1 MAESRRLT
9 DLIQDRIDRFLDEQR
24 VELVAIAPELGEIA
38 DAAVALL
45 SGGKRFRARFCYWG
59 WRGIADLADRDD
71 LMGDPSSGADLDA
84 VIALAGAMELLHA
97 AALVH
102 DDVID
107 RSATR
112 RGAPSAHERFA
123 TRHRDGGWARDPRR
137 FGEAVAIL
145 LGDLLLGYS
154 DDLLGQGLA
163 MLEHRDRAIAV
174 RAEFSRMRA
183 EVTLGQY
190 LDVLE
195 EHAWIAAPDSEA
207 KQRAHRV
214 VVYKSAKY
222 SIEAPLAIGAIAAG
236 VDSARLEA
244 IREFGVPLGV
254 AFQLR
259 DDLLGVYGDPA
270 VTGKPAGDDLR
281 EGKRTVLV
289 ALAREALPSAAR
301 SLVDELLGDDDLT
314 DEQIGLLRRAFVDS
328 GAVDQVERAI
338 AFNVERALD
347 ALRRADLATSASR
360 ELGALAQAVATRDA

>member
-9 DLIQDRIDRFLDEQR
+9 DLIQDRIDRFVDGRAVALS
-24 VELVAIAPELGEIA
+24 AIAPELDELTS
-38 DAAVALL
+38 AAVTLL
-45 SGGKRFRARFCYWG
+45 SGGQRFRARFCYWG
-59 WRGIADLADRDD
+59 WRAVADLAERDD
-71 LMGDPSSGADLDA
+71 PLGDPTTGADLDA
-84 VIALAGAMELLHA
+84 VIGLAGAIELLHA

-107 RSATR
+107 RSSTR

-123 TRHRDGGWARDPRR
+123 ALHRDGGWVRDSAR
-137 FGEAVAIL
+137 FGDSAAIL

-154 DDLLGQGLA
+154 DDLLGEGVTA
-163 MLEHRDRAIAV
+163 LEHRDRAAAV

-190 LDVLE
+190 LDSLE
-195 EHAWIAAPDSEA
+195 EHAWIAFPDAEA

-214 VVYKSAKY
+214 IVYKSAKY
-222 SIEAPLAIGAIAAG
+222 SVEAPLAIGAIAAG
-236 VDSARLEA
+236 VDATRLEA
-244 IREFGVPLGV
+244 LREFGVPLGV

-259 DDLLGVYGDPA
+259 DDLLGVYGDPE

-289 ALAREALPSAAR
+289 ALARESLPGAGR
-301 SLVDELLGDDDLT
+301 SLVDELLGDADLS
-314 DEQIGLLRRAFVDS
+314 DEQIGMLRRAFVDC

-338 AFNVERALD
+338 AFNVERALQ
-347 ALRRADLATSASR
+347 ALDRADLAPAATR
-360 ELGALAQAVATRDA
+360 ELRALAEAVATRTS